1 MQVAAISLNLGEVR
15 RVTMA
20 EVGWRPGWDFAGVVE
35 QPAADGT
42 GPRKG
47 TRVVGMLD
55 AAAWAEVVAAPT
67 SMLAALPENV
77 EASELRIR

>member
-1 MQVAAISLNLGEVR
+1 
-15 RVTMA
+15 MA

-77 EASELRIR
+77 SLRTSSGSSGNWLARRRGGRLNQL